1 MVRGCL
7 PIRKAR
13 WVNLIFSML
22 MITSLVAGC
31 TLPWQTRPEVK
42 TTDIIDPEVSPTLTP
57 TREPRPDLPPALVEV
72 NPLPASVIGLN
83 EVITLYFNQEM
94 DASSVEAALHF
105 EPRISGR
112 FDWQDAQ
119 TVTFSPDQP
128 LLAGSQLR
136 LTIDTSAQAAN
147 QAQLQEPV
155 ELRYQV
161 ADHLQ
166 VVQVMPAEGAQE
178 VDPESVVFVVFN
190 QPVVALGETTPD
202 EPGFWLSPEVP
213 GRGKWLNTSTYMFT
227 PDPGMDG
234 GRAYVIELNE
244 NLIANSGAGLASTQ
258 QLEYRFTTLEP
269 DIVSVLPLPGS
280 LLNLDGPV
288 EITFNV
294 RMDTESVEANF
305 SLMDLEGN
313 SVPGQ
318 FEWDQNGRQLR
329 FTPTRLLTRE
339 TTYYIR
345 LSADALSAG
354 GLPLLNALE
363 TTRRSYPVFT
373 IDTSIEP
380 QFESYHGG
388 FGQYTLEFTAPLET
402 KNITEHITLEP
413 EVVGVNYYADPGE
426 RKLWINGYFQPE
438 TTYTLAM
445 AASLQDAWGGQLG
458 DPVEMTFLTPPAPP
472 SLSLLTGY
480 VGYNLIFVPA
490 SESELVIQATNI
502 SSVSIEISPISVD
515 DLVTLLHPDNY
526 RYREIFLPE
535 VREVTTHSLSLT
547 SNRREVVTL
556 PILYRGEPLRP
567 GIYYLGVHTPDIA
580 ENQPEGYQKFFLIV
594 SENNLVMKV
603 APEQVFV
610 WATRLGDLS
619 PLVDAPVVMF
629 TTDGDLL
636 TKGTL
641 DGDGQFTAEFDR
653 GENPFATYFALVGTP
668 GEADFAFSISSW
680 QEGFHLYERGI
691 NVDTFP
697 AQLDAYIY
705 TDRPIY
711 RPGDTVHFRAVVFA
725 RDDSF
730 PSLPALQSVKVSLV
744 GDPGMGGMSTTLYE
758 RNLPLSQFGTVADSV
773 ELTADTPPG
782 FYWIEVSVED
792 TPIKALYFDVAA
804 YRKPDI
810 DVWAGFEDAELL
822 VGESIHV
829 QAQADYFF
837 GMPAAGQSVSWGLY
851 RQEATFSLPGYHVGP
866 LTEFWH
872 RPNLPGFFTPMGDL
886 IAIAEG
892 LTDGEG
898 HATVSF
904 TGDDLTLEETK
915 PGSLHQYSLEVTVTD
930 QSGFP
935 VSARDTMLV
944 HPETFYIGVQPES
957 YFGNAGQSFNFSL
970 FTVDWE
976 ATPLGSIPVEAR
988 FEAIHWEVEETGNPE
1003 NPYQYTEVTD
1013 LIAGASPVTNRGGRA
1028 QLSFTP
1034 PDPGTYRLTVEA
1046 GGALTEILIWVS
1058 GESAA
1063 VWPTQLHNQLDL
1075 TPDFSEYQP
1084 GQVAQIFIPNPFLSG
1099 AKAMVTVERGAVL
1112 SSQVVDISG
1121 SGTTIT
1127 VPITDE
1133 SIPNVYVSAILLGAD
1148 DSGRP
1153 DYRQGTLKL
1162 PVSPLSKTL
1171 NVALE
1176 VNPGLTEPGEQVI
1189 LTLKITDHD
1198 GNPVQGEFSVAVV
1211 DKALLALIPPNSMPI
1226 LDALYGERPL
1236 SVQTSLSLYTYAK
1249 QLTISPLEAG
1259 GLGGGAD
1266 RLAEQGIREDFP
1278 DTAFWQANVI
1288 TGVDGTARLAIPLPD
1303 SLTTWVVDVRGLTE
1317 DYLVGQ
1323 WEVEVLTQ
1331 KPLMIQPVTPRFL
1344 VDGDQVEMTAV
1355 VHNNTSG
1362 ALAVDVS
1369 LEAAGFT
1376 LMDTD
1381 PVHQVIIAP
1390 GQSERVTW
1398 WGLVESVAS
1407 VDLVFRAESGE
1418 LGDASTPTW
1427 GDLQVKRYTMPDTFS
1442 TAGHLA
1448 EAGARLELVS
1458 LPITTDPSSGE
1469 LNLVLYPSLLVSLI
1483 DGLEA
1488 LEGAPDSDTLTVLSR
1503 LLANLNT
1510 YLVLGNLALDNVQLT
1525 SALDEVIR
1533 TDVQKL
1539 LSVQNIDGGWS
1550 WWVSA
1555 NASQEKSD
1563 PFITAYV
1570 LLGLGMAD
1578 EAGIDIGE
1586 QNLARG
1592 RDFLAYDLKQPGEVQ
1607 AAWMLD
1613 ELSFQTYAMRQTG
1626 LDLSATVD
1634 GLYARRSELSP
1645 WGLGLLALTVREQDG
1660 MTARVSTLTTEIEG
1674 RAIRS
1679 ATGVHWENERISWML
1694 PGTPVFNTAVVV
1706 YSLAQLDP
1714 ASTSLP
1720 LALGYLMAH
1729 RGADGLWSSSFESGW
1744 VLAAVAKAIQG
1755 TGDYPA
1761 DFDFQAAL
1769 NDVVIVEGLGAGP
1782 DLSEAVSASAAIDRL
1797 YPESPNTVLIERG
1810 EGAGTLYYRVDLHTY
1825 QPAATAPAI
1834 QAGINLARDYYLA
1847 GEGCPGAEGCL
1858 PIDAI
1863 TLDPVG
1869 RAQFVTVV
1877 VTVNLPHDK
1886 YHLRVEDFIP
1896 AGAEVINPRFL
1907 TSPTV
1912 SAAHNDLFDL
1922 NDPFAQGWGWWYFN
1936 EPQVYDDHVVWTAD
1950 YVPAGTYML
1959 TYNLLP
1965 YQRGVYQ
1972 VLPAHAWQLFYP
1984 EVQGTTSGDVF
1995 RIE

>member
-1 MVRGCL
+1 M
-7 PIRKAR
+7 I
-13 WVNLIFSML
+13 ISL
-22 MITSLVAGC
+22 MAGC
-31 TLPWQTRPEVK
+31 TLPWQSQPEVK
-42 TTDIIDPEVSPTLTP
+42 TTDLGDPEALPTPTP

-72 NPLPASVIGLN
+72 DPSPISVIGLN
-83 EVITLYFNQEM
+83 EVITLIFNQEM
-94 DASSVEAALHF
+94 DTSSVEAAIHF

-119 TVTFSPDQP
+119 TVTFTPDQP
-128 LLAGSQLR
+128 LLADSRLR
-136 LTIDTSAQAAN
+136 VTIDTSAQAAN
-147 QAQLQEPV
+147 QTQLQEPV

-161 ADHLQ
+161 AEHLH

-190 QPVVALGETTPD
+190 QPVVALGETTPE
-202 EPGFWLSPEVP
+202 EPGFLLSPEVP

-269 DIVSVLPLPGS
+269 DIVNVLPLPGT

-294 RMDTESVEANF
+294 RMDTESVVANF

-318 FEWDQNGRQLR
+318 FEWDQNDRQLR
-329 FTPTRLLTRE
+329 FTPTRLLARE

-345 LSADALSAG
+345 LSAEARSAG
-354 GLPLLNALE
+354 GLPLINALE
-363 TTRRSYPVFT
+363 TTRRTYPAFT
-373 IDTSIEP
+373 VNTSVAP
-380 QFESYHGG
+380 QFESYYGG
-388 FGQYTLEFTAPLET
+388 FGQYTLEFTAPIET
-402 KNITEHITLEP
+402 KTIAEFINLEP
-413 EVVGVNYYADPGE
+413 DVAGLDYYANPGE
-426 RKLWINGYFQPE
+426 RKLWINGYFQPD

-458 DPVEMTFLTPPAPP
+458 DPVELTFTTPPAPP
-472 SLSLLTGY
+472 SMSLLSGY
-480 VGYNLIFVPA
+480 GGYNLVFVPA
-490 SESELVIQATNI
+490 TESQLVLQATNI
-502 SSVSIEISPISVD
+502 SSVSIELSPISVD
-515 DLVTLLHPDNY
+515 DLITLLHPDNY

-535 VREVTTHSLSLT
+535 VREVTTHNLDLT

-556 PILYRGEPLRP
+556 PLLYHGESLKP
-567 GIYYLGVHTPDIA
+567 GIYYLGVNSPDIP
-580 ENQPEGYQKFFLIV
+580 ENQPERYQKYFLIV

-603 APEQVFV
+603 APEQAFV
-610 WATRLGDLS
+610 WGTSLRDFS
-619 PLVDAPVVMF
+619 PLADAPVMIY
-629 TTDGDLL
+629 TTDGNLL
-636 TKGTL
+636 VRGRL
-641 DGDGQFTAEFDR
+641 DEDGQFTAEFDR

-697 AQLDAYIY
+697 AEVDAYIY

-725 RDDSF
+725 RDDGL
-730 PSLPALQSVKVSLV
+730 PSLPALQSVKVSLL
-744 GDPGMGGMSTTLYE
+744 GDPGMGGVSTTLYE
-758 RNLPLSQFGTVADSV
+758 RNLSLSQFGTLAASV
-773 ELTADTPPG
+773 ELPADVPPG
-782 FYWIEVSVED
+782 FYWIEISVED

-804 YRKPDI
+804 YRKPGV

-822 VGESIHV
+822 VGETIHAQS
-829 QAQADYFF
+829 QAEYFF
-837 GMPAAGQSVSWGLY
+837 GMPAAGQAVSWGLY

-866 LTEFWH
+866 ITAFWH
-872 RPNLPGFFTPMGDL
+872 RPFSPGFYMPMGDL
-886 IAIAEG
+886 VASGEG

-898 HATVSF
+898 YATFSF
-904 TGDDLTLEETK
+904 ASDDFERENTI
-915 PGSLHQYSLEVTVTD
+915 PGSQYQYNLEVTVTD
-930 QSGFP
+930 PSGFP
-935 VSARDTMLV
+935 VSAKDTLIL
-944 HPETFYIGVQPES
+944 HPERFYIGVQPES
-957 YFGNAGQSFNFSL
+957 YFSNAGNSINFSIL
-970 FTVDWE
+970 TVDWE
-976 ATPLGSIPVEAR
+976 VSPVGSIPVEAT
-988 FEAIHWEVEETGNPE
+988 FEAIHWDVEETGNPE

-1013 LIAGASPVTNRGGRA
+1013 LIAGASPVMNREGKA

-1046 GGALTEILIWVS
+1046 GGALTQVLIWVS

-1063 VWPTQLHNQLDL
+1063 LWPAQMYNQLDL
-1075 TPDFSEYQP
+1075 TPDSSEYQP
-1084 GQVAQIFIPNPFLSG
+1084 GQAAKIFIPNPFLSG

-1112 SSQVVDISG
+1112 SSQVVEISG

-1127 VPITDE
+1127 LPITDE
-1133 SIPNVYVSAILLGAD
+1133 SIPNLYVSAILLGTD
-1148 DSGRP
+1148 ETGRP

-1176 VNPGLTEPGEQVI
+1176 INPALTEPGEEVI
-1189 LTLKITDHD
+1189 LTLKITDQD

-1211 DKALLALIPPNSMPI
+1211 DKALLALVPPNSEPI
-1226 LDALYGERPL
+1226 LNAIFSERPL
-1236 SVQTSLSLYTYAK
+1236 SVQTSLSLYTYSK
-1249 QLTISPLEAG
+1249 QLAISPLEAG

-1266 RLAEQGIREDFP
+1266 RLTEQGIREEFP
-1278 DTAFWQANVI
+1278 DTAFWQADVI
-1288 TGVDGTARLAIPLPD
+1288 TGVDGTARLSIPLPD

-1323 WEVEVLTQ
+1323 GEVEVLTQ

-1344 VDGDQVEMTAV
+1344 VDGDQVELAAV
-1355 VHNNTSG
+1355 VHNNTPG

-1369 LEAAGFT
+1369 LVASGFT
-1376 LMDTD
+1376 LMNTN
-1381 PVHQVIIAP
+1381 PVHQVTIDP

-1398 WGLVESVAS
+1398 WGQVESVAS
-1407 VDLVFRAESGE
+1407 VDLVFWAESGE
-1418 LGDASTPTW
+1418 LRDASIPTW
-1427 GDLQVKRYTMPDTFS
+1427 GDLEVKRYTMPYTFS

-1448 EAGARLELVS
+1448 EAGGRLELVS

-1469 LNLVLYPSLLVSLI
+1469 LSLVLYPSLLVSLI
-1483 DGLEA
+1483 DGLDA
-1488 LEGAPDSDTLTVLSR
+1488 LEGTPESDTLTVLSR

-1510 YLVLGNLALDNVQLT
+1510 SLVLRNLALDNAPLAD
-1525 SALDEVIR
+1525 ALDESI
-1533 TDVQKL
+1533 
-1539 LSVQNIDGGWS
+1539 SVGIQQLMTTQNYDGGWS
-1550 WWVSA
+1550 WWVSET
-1555 NASQEKSD
+1555 ASQGQSD

-1578 EAGIDIGE
+1578 EAGSEIGE
-1586 QNLARG
+1586 YVLDRG
-1592 RDFLAYDLKQPGEVQ
+1592 RDFLTFEMETPGEVQ

-1613 ELSFQTYAMRQTG
+1613 KLAFQTYALRQTG
-1626 LDLSATVD
+1626 LEVSDKID

-1645 WGLGLLALTVREQDG
+1645 WALGLLALTVREQDG

-1729 RGADGLWSSSFESGW
+1729 HGRDGLWSSSFESGW

-1755 TGDYPA
+1755 TGEYPA
-1761 DFDFQAAL
+1761 EFGFQAAL
-1769 NDVVIVEGLGAGP
+1769 NDVVIAEGLGVGP
-1782 DLSEAVSASAAIDRL
+1782 ELAEAVSASVDIDRL
-1797 YPESPNTVLIERG
+1797 YPDSPNTVMIERG
-1810 EGAGTLYYRVDLHTY
+1810 EGMGTLYYRVDLHTY
-1825 QPAATAPAI
+1825 QPAATAPSI

-1847 GEGCPGAEGCL
+1847 GEGCPGAEGCM

-1869 RAQFVTVV
+1869 RAQFITVV
-1877 VTVNLPHDK
+1877 VTVNLPHDM

-1907 TSPTV
+1907 TSSTV
-1912 SAAHNDLFDL
+1912 PAAHNDLFDL
-1922 NDPFAQGWGWWYFN
+1922 YDPFARGWGWWYFN

-1984 EVQGTTSGDVF
+1984 EVQGTTAGDLF